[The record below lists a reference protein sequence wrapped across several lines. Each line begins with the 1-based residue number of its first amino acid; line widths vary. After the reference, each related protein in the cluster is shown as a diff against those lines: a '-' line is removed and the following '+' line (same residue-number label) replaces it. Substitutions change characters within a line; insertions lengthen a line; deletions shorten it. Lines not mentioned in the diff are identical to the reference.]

1 MQQAVGRIPFH
12 ICLLP
17 SAYRLLFKC
26 HRWDS
31 NPHCPDSETGASC
44 QLGYRGNLYEHIFL
58 PTAFYQPPTV
68 FHRKLQES
76 NLPSRSRGSP
86 VFGTGPRANGVRAS
100 SRQRARQESNLLE
113 SGLRPDRRPS
123 ASCSNRQIDGCGR
136 IRTSDGLKETP
147 DLQSGAIA
155 ALPHTRDRRMK
166 AEG

>member
-58 PTAFYQPPTV
+58 PTAYRLPFFTGSCRSRTCQAARAAPRFSGPVPAPMGSELPHVKEHDRNRTCWNRGCGPTAGLRLRARTDRSMGAEGFEPPTV
-68 FHRKLQES
+68 SKRLQIY
-76 NLPSRSRGSP
+76 NLAQSP
-86 VFGTGPRANGVRAS
+86 
-100 SRQRARQESNLLE
+100 L
-113 SGLRPDRRPS
+113 
-123 ASCSNRQIDGCGR
+123 CH
-136 IRTSDGLKETP
+136 TP
-147 DLQSGAIA
+147 GI
-155 ALPHTRDRRMK
+155 
-166 AEG
+166 EG